1 MDYDIFVQTLFDAGK
16 KEGFESME
24 VYYQKDKSFDIMV
37 FKGEVDKFTL
47 SESAGLSF
55 RGLYK
60 DQMAYAYTER
70 LDEEAIAM
78 LVKEA
83 KSNAEVLDV
92 EDETIIG
99 QANQSYPRVEAFNEK
114 LNQVRQVD
122 KINFLKSL
130 EEKVVSID
138 PRVKMMGYNLFA
150 NMTSEIKIKNTN
162 GLDLKQES
170 NLALNYA
177 MAIASDGQKSK
188 TAHKLTMGRDFNI
201 FDPAKISKTIVEKA
215 TSLLGAKSLPSK
227 IYPVILENECAAS
240 LLAAFSSV
248 FNAEIVQ
255 KDMSMMKDKL
265 NQVVASSAVT
275 LVDDPFL
282 DGGLGNI
289 SFDAEGTP
297 AQKTYLIK
305 DGVLNSYLHNLITS
319 KKDGLASTGNA
330 SKSSYK
336 SSMGISP
343 SNLYI
348 QKGKKDLQ
356 ALASDIE
363 DGLVIHSLEGLHSGL
378 NTISGDFS
386 LAASGFKIENGKI
399 TDPVDQI
406 TIAGNLKDLFM
417 DIEAVG
423 NDLEFTMPH
432 GHAFIAS
439 PSLKIKGVAVS
450 GD

>member
-1 MDYDIFVQTLFDAGK
+1 MDYDIFVQALFDAGK

-60 DQMAYAYTER
+60 GQMAYAYTER
-70 LDEEAIAM
+70 LDEEAVDM

-92 EDETIIG
+92 EDETFIG
-99 QANQSYPRVEAFNEK
+99 EANQSYPKLEAFEEK
-114 LNQVRQVD
+114 LNQVKQEE

-130 EEKVVSID
+130 EKKVISMD
-138 PRVKMMGYNLFA
+138 PRVQMMGYNLFT
-150 NMTSEIKIKNTN
+150 NMTSEVKIKNTK
-162 GLDLKQES
+162 GLDLKQAS

-177 MAIASDGQKSK
+177 MAIANDGQKSK
-188 TAHKLTMGRDFNI
+188 TAHKLTMGRDFDI
-201 FDPAKISKTIVEKA
+201 FDPVRISKVVVDKA
-215 TSLLGAKSLPSK
+215 TSFLGAKSLPSK

-248 FNAEIVQ
+248 FNAEIVH

-265 NQVVASSAVT
+265 NQVVSSNVVT

-282 DGGLGNI
+282 EGGLGNI

-305 DGVLNSYLHNLITS
+305 EGVLNSYLHNLITS
-319 KKDGLASTGNA
+319 KKDGLTSTGNA

-336 SSMGISP
+336 ASMGISP

-348 QKGKKDLQ
+348 QRGTKDLES
-356 ALASDIE
+356 LASDIE
-363 DGLVIHSLEGLHSGL
+363 EGIVIHSLEGLHSGL

-386 LAASGFKIENGKI
+386 LAASGFKIEKGKI
-399 TDPVDQI
+399 TEPVDQI
-406 TIAGNLKDLFM
+406 TVAGNLKNLFM

-439 PSLKIKGVAVS
+439 PSLKIKGLAVS
-450 GD
+450 GE